1 MATRE
6 PPVELFYDPAELD
19 PDAPRLYVRRNG
31 TSWRLL
37 DQDGV
42 LLSAHASQDEA
53 IDAARRLSGQRF
65 SEILVRGSTDD
76 LEWRLD
82 QDPEIEAIL
91 GRLRGRR
98 APRRHFDVKNLRLHT
113 GLRLIRT
120 CKWLVPGRNPPVE
133 LFYDPA
139 DLDPDAPRLRIGKG
153 DGRWQLR
160 DDDGAL
166 LSCHTTL
173 PDALDAAAERSNVR
187 FSEILVRE
195 ATGRQEWSYHHNP
208 DWMELIRL
216 LVHTAPLQ
224 REGVD

>member
-42 LLSAHASQDEA
+42 LLSTHASQDEA
-53 IDAARRLSGQRF
+53 IGAARQISKKRF

-82 QDPEIEAIL
+82 QDPEIA
-91 GRLRGRR
+91 
-98 APRRHFDVKNLRLHT
+98 AARRHFDVKNPRFDT

-120 CKWLVPGRNPPVE
+120 SRSLIPGREPPVE

-139 DLDPDAPRLRIGKG
+139 ELDPDAPRLRIGKRNG
-153 DGRWQLR
+153 CWELR
-160 DDDGAL
+160 DEKEAL
-166 LSCHTTL
+166 LSCHASL
-173 PDALDAAAERSNVR
+173 PDALDAAVERSNVC

-216 LVHTAPLQ
+216 LVRTAPLQ
-224 REGVD
+224 REAVD